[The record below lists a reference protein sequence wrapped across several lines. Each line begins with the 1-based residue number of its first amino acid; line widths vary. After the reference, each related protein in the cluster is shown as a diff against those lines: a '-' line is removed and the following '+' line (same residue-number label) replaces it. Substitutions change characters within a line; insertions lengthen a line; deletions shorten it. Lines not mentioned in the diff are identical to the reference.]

1 MNIAALKGFRT
12 MPARSIPW
20 RLIGYAVIAGCLLW
34 GTASALSYVPFSP
47 FWSAKRAEAKA
58 DRLEGQVSTL
68 EREATGQAEISTAT
82 ETFHT
87 RETIIREI
95 ASQAE
100 TEARNAPDADA
111 PLTQERAD
119 RLRLNDQRVCDSA
132 PTICAS
138 PDPAAGSAPA
148 VPPAPAAG

>member
-1 MNIAALKGFRT
+1 
-12 MPARSIPW
+12 
-20 RLIGYAVIAGCLLW
+20 
-34 GTASALSYVPFSP
+34 VPFTP
-47 FWSAKRAEAKA
+47 QWRAKGLAVKA

-68 EREATGQAEISTAT
+68 EREAAGQAEIATAT
-82 ETFHT
+82 EVHHT
-87 RETIIREI
+87 RETVIREI

-111 PLTQERAD
+111 PLSQERAD

-148 VPPAPAAG
+148 VPPAAPAG

>member
-1 MNIAALKGFRT
+1 MILQALGKTAIKWLLIAVAFVVLLSAINYGLGF
-12 MPARSIPW
+12 
-20 RLIGYAVIAGCLLW
+20 
-34 GTASALSYVPFSP
+34 VPFTP
-47 FWSAKRAEAKA
+47 QWRAKGLAVKA

-68 EREATGQAEISTAT
+68 EREAAGQAEISTAT

-87 RETIIREI
+87 RETVIREI

-111 PLTQERAD
+111 PLSQERAD

-148 VPPAPAAG
+148 VPPAAPAG

>member
-1 MNIAALKGFRT
+1 MLMRALLIALAVVVAWAGFQTIRAGRLKAEAVAL
-12 MPARSIPW
+12 
-20 RLIGYAVIAGCLLW
+20 
-34 GTASALSYVPFSP
+34 
-47 FWSAKRAEAKA
+47 RAENA
-58 DRLEGQVSTL
+58 TL
-68 EREATGQAEISTAT
+68 EREAAGQAEISTAT
-82 ETFHT
+82 EAFHT

-111 PLTQERAD
+111 PLSQERAD

-132 PTICAS
+132 PNICAS

-148 VPPAPAAG
+148 VPPAAPAG

>member
-1 MNIAALKGFRT
+1 MVMRL
-12 MPARSIPW
+12 PW
-20 RLIGYAVIAGCLLW
+20 RLIGYVLAAVLALAALNHFAGFI
-34 GTASALSYVPFSP
+34 PFTP
-47 FWSAKRAEAKA
+47 QWSAKRAEAKA

-119 RLRLNDQRVCDSA
+119 RLRLNDQRVCDNA
-132 PTICAS
+132 PALCAN
-138 PDPAAGSAPA
+138 PDPAPGSSPT
-148 VPPAPAAG
+148 VPPAGPA

>member
-1 MNIAALKGFRT
+1 ML
-12 MPARSIPW
+12 ARIPW
-20 RLIGYAVIAGCLLW
+20 RLIGYVLAAVL
-34 GTASALSYVPFSP
+34 ALAALNHFAAFVPFTP
-47 FWSAKRAEAKA
+47 QWSAKRAEAKA
-58 DRLEGQVSTL
+58 DRLEGQVDTL
-68 EREATGQAEISTAT
+68 EREATGNAEIATAT

-119 RLRLNDQRVCDSA
+119 RLRLNDQRVCDNA
-132 PTICAS
+132 PALCAGPDPTSGSS
-138 PDPAAGSAPA
+138 PD
-148 VPPAPAAG
+148 VPPTGPA

>member
-1 MNIAALKGFRT
+1 MIARV
-12 MPARSIPW
+12 PW
-20 RLIGYAVIAGCLLW
+20 RLIGYVLAAVLALAALNHFAGF
-34 GTASALSYVPFSP
+34 VPFTP
-47 FWSAKRAEAKA
+47 QWSARQAVAKA
-58 DRLEGQVSTL
+58 ERLEGQVSTL

-119 RLRLNDQRVCDSA
+119 RLRLNDQRVCAEFPGLCSDV
-132 PTICAS
+132 S
-138 PDPAAGSAPA
+138 PATPLPNAAD
-148 VPPAPAAG
+148 

>member
-1 MNIAALKGFRT
+1 MIAR
-12 MPARSIPW
+12 IPW
-20 RLIGYAVIAGCLLW
+20 RLIGYVLAAVL
-34 GTASALSYVPFSP
+34 ALAALNHFAAYVPFTP
-47 FWSAKRAEAKA
+47 QWSARQAEAKA

-100 TEARNAPDADA
+100 TEARDAPDATR
-111 PLTQERAD
+111 PLSQERAD
-119 RLRLNDQRVCDSA
+119 RLRLNDQRVCNSA
-132 PTICAS
+132 PTICSS
-138 PDPAAGSAPA
+138 PDPAAGRSPALPSAA
-148 VPPAPAAG
+148 AAG

>member
-1 MNIAALKGFRT
+1 VTARIPWALLGYIAAGLLILAGLNHA
-12 MPARSIPW
+12 ARFIPF
-20 RLIGYAVIAGCLLW
+20 
-34 GTASALSYVPFSP
+34 TPQ
-47 FWSAKRAEAKA
+47 WSAHRAEAKA

-68 EREATGQAEISTAT
+68 EREAAGQAEIATAT

-87 RETIIREI
+87 RETVIREI

-111 PLTQERAD
+111 PLSQERAD

-132 PTICAS
+132 PTICAD

-148 VPPAPAAG
+148 VPPAAPAG